1 MANAWNELSWG
12 LGDWGLQSDTLLIPT
27 GVISSVSVNS
37 LEYTGEPGG
46 WGFLT
51 WGANEWGDLLNPNV
65 NVTGLQLNTSV
76 GNEEA
81 FTDIIV
87 NTSTNLISL
96 NLDSV
101 FIDIAVITEVST
113 NLINSTV
120 NSVFGGESIFVQVT
134 TPGTN
139 TNWGYESWGSNSWGQ
154 IIGLDLNLD
163 NASIVLGIQQD
174 VTGQELNLTTNTVTL
189 TGDSNLFLS
198 TNLLQVN
205 LGDENIEVNVEVT
218 LNTNLLNTTTGN
230 ESIIIDVI
238 PNIIGNSINS
248 TVNSAFVDIAVLV
261 ELSTNLLNITLGNE
275 DADANTIVIVTTN
288 LLNTTTENVSVFGNA
303 NIDLIGL
310 NITASTG
317 RLFVTAWAVV
327 DIGVTN
333 NWSVVDIA
341 A

>member
-1 MANAWNELSWG
+1 MANAWGELTWG
-12 LGDWGLQSDTLLIPT
+12 LGDFGLQGNSLIQLT
-27 GVISSVSVNS
+27 GVVSSVSVNS
-37 LEYTGEPGG
+37 FQYSGEIGG